1 MSYTIGPAMART
13 LAVWKPLREGPSLCV
28 AGVLSISN
36 FDDIAVTDIQGFTE
50 DFQVLIS
57 LVSEFFRVFEP
68 DVTVFKRLHD
78 VF

>member
-1 MSYTIGPAMART
+1 
-13 LAVWKPLREGPSLCV
+13 
-28 AGVLSISN
+28 VLSISN